1 MTKDNVLFSLSGEPK
16 MTKFIDLPLSDQMQK
31 ALAELGFDTP
41 TEIQEKA
48 IPMLVADN
56 NADFHGQAQTG
67 TGKTLAFGIPLIE
80 KIDPKARGV
89 QALVIAPTREL
100 VTQIVESLESVA
112 KYKGVSI
119 EAVYGGVSMMHQ
131 ISRLRRGTNI
141 VVGTTGRIMDHVR
154 RGTLALDS
162 LKTLVLDEAD
172 IMLDMGFKED
182 IDFILTRAPE
192 QRSIWLFSATVK
204 AGVQEI
210 KDDHMKNVQTVRIS
224 PKVVTTKNTAQ
235 YYCVLSARDRLTALT
250 RIIDC
255 TTDFYAIIFV
265 ETKALAADLPQQLA
279 KRGYKVDT
287 LHGDMSQVLRD
298 RVISKF
304 KNKEINLL
312 IATDVAARGIDIA
325 GLSHVVNY
333 SLPRDQESYVH
344 RIGRTGRAGQQGC
357 AISFITRSEIGRLK
371 RLAQKFQADIA
382 QMPIPTFQDAFE
394 VRVKQALASVNELF
408 EAKQHSPEM
417 TKRLRPMIEAYS
429 KEDLVNG
436 MLGIMAEKFGNFDA
450 YKQDLSAPHV
460 EEREYG
466 NNRRGGRGDRAPQRQ
481 YDDEIDENM
490 RELMLNVGTMD
501 GVNQQDVMNFILS
514 SNKLK
519 QKDIVKLRVIQ
530 KRSFFTV
537 PVDYAKGLIHALDK
551 KNFGG
556 RKTHV
561 SLASNR

>member
-1 MTKDNVLFSLSGEPK
+1 
-16 MTKFIDLPLSDQMQK
+16 MTKFVDLPLSDQMQK
-31 ALAELGFDTP
+31 ALAELGFSSP

-48 IPMLVADN
+48 IPMLVSDS

-80 KIDPKARGV
+80 KVDPKAKGI

-112 KYKGVSI
+112 KYKGISI
-119 EAVYGGVSMMHQ
+119 EPIYGGVSMMHQ
-131 ISRLRRGTNI
+131 MSRLRRGVNI
-141 VVGTTGRIMDHVR
+141 VVGTTGRVMDHVR
-154 RGTLALDS
+154 RGTLSLNALN
-162 LKTLVLDEAD
+162 TLVLDEAD

-182 IDFILTRAPE
+182 IDFILTHAPE
-192 QRSIWLFSATVK
+192 KRSIWLFSATIK
-204 AGVQEI
+204 SGVQEI
-210 KDDHMKNVQTVRIS
+210 KNDHMKDVQTVRIS

-235 YYCVLSARDRLTALT
+235 HYCIVSARDRLTALT

-255 TTDFYAIIFV
+255 TPDFYGIIFV

-304 KNKEINLL
+304 KNKEINIM
-312 IATDVAARGIDIA
+312 IATDVAARGIDIV

-344 RIGRTGRAGQQGC
+344 RIGRTGRAGQQGN

-371 RLAQKFQADIA
+371 RLAQKFQADIV
-382 QMPIPTFQDAFE
+382 QMTIPTFKDAFE
-394 VRVKQALASVNELF
+394 VRIKLAMNSVQELF
-408 EAKQHSPEM
+408 QAKQHSPEM
-417 TKRLRPMIEAYS
+417 IDRLRPMIEAYS
-429 KEDLVNG
+429 KEQLVDG
-436 MLGIMAEKFGNFDA
+436 MLGVLADKFGNFDA
-450 YKQDLSAPHV
+450 YKQDLSAPQV
-460 EEREYG
+460 EERDSRRRG
-466 NNRRGGRGDRAPQRQ
+466 NERGGRQRQ

-501 GVNQQDVMNFILS
+501 GVNQQDVLNFILS

-519 QKDIVKLRVIQ
+519 HKDIIKLRVIQ

-537 PVDYAKGLIHALDK
+537 PVDCAKGLIHALDK

-561 SLASNR
+561 SLAMNR